1 MARETEMKSANE
13 RLKHN
18 LRGAVQTMH
27 TELERI
33 EILAAAFYGF
43 SAPVPEYEPTFQ
55 HLPTGRLTRH
65 EIGERDARYN

>member
-1 MARETEMKSANE
+1 MKPAAE

-18 LRGAVQTMH
+18 LRGAVQNVH

-33 EILAAAFYGF
+33 EILAAAIYGF

-55 HLPTGRLTRH
+55 HLPTARLTRH
-65 EIGERDARYN
+65 EISGRDARNT